1 MYTGTYRMLRACL
14 FRACLLTGLIIAS
27 EASGIA
33 ASTQPS
39 ASQNAAPKID
49 KQKFGDYVRY
59 AEGFPAAVQIAVDD
73 PTPSPFKGYYRV
85 LVHLSS
91 GPQKL
96 DRLYYVSADG
106 QQFVA
111 GNLWDIN
118 RSPFVDTL
126 QHLPTTGPSF
136 GPANAKVTIIVF
148 SDFECPYCR
157 ELAKTLRDNIPQK
170 YPNDVRVMFED
181 FPIDAIHKWARA
193 AAEASHCIERE
204 KPEAFWAFHDWIFEH
219 QQEVD
224 SANLGDKVAAFAKQQ
239 NLDPT
244 KISACMA
251 SHATAEQVNASQKA
265 GQELQISR
273 TPTLFINGRMVPG
286 AISWEQLDT
295 VIKMELNRPKEV
307 ASSSAEPCCEIT
319 IPSVGKGR

>member
-1 MYTGTYRMLRACL
+1 MLRNWL
-14 FRACLLTGLIIAS
+14 FIAALVLFGGTSGMAAPPQPAAS
-27 EASGIA
+27 E
-33 ASTQPS
+33 
-39 ASQNAAPKID
+39 NAAPKID
-49 KQKFGDYVRY
+49 KPKFEAYVRY
-59 AEGFPAAVQIAVDD
+59 AEGFPAAVQVTVDD
-73 PTPSPFKGYYRV
+73 PKPSPFKGYYRV

-106 QQFVA
+106 QQFIA
-111 GNLWDIN
+111 GNIWDIN
-118 RSPFVDTL
+118 RSPFVDTV
-126 QHLPTTGPSF
+126 QHLPTNGPSF
-136 GPANAKVTIIVF
+136 GPADAKVTIVVF

-170 YPNDVRVMFED
+170 YPNDVRVIFKD

-193 AAEASHCIERE
+193 AAEASHCIEHE
-204 KPEAFWAFHDWIFEH
+204 KPAAFWAFHDWIFEH

-224 SANLGDKVAAFAKQQ
+224 SANLSDKVAAFAKQQ
-239 NLDPT
+239 NLDAT

-251 SHATAEQVNASQKA
+251 DHATAPEVNASQRA

-286 AISWEQLDT
+286 AVPWEQLDT
-295 VIKMELNRPKEV
+295 VIKMELNRPKEI
-307 ASSSAEPCCEIT
+307 ASSHADPCCEIT
-319 IPSVGKGR
+319 IPTVGKGR

>member
-1 MYTGTYRMLRACL
+1 MLRICSLA
-14 FRACLLTGLIIAS
+14 AALIIFGGLSGMATAAQS
-27 EASGIA
+27 SASG
-33 ASTQPS
+33 S
-39 ASQNAAPKID
+39 AAPKLN
-49 KQKFGDYVRY
+49 KQTFADYVRY
-59 AEGFPAAVQIAVDD
+59 AEGFPAVVQIAVDD

-91 GPQKL
+91 GAQRL

-106 QQFVA
+106 QQFIA
-111 GNLWDIN
+111 GNIWDVN

-126 QHLPTTGPSF
+126 QHLPTDGPSF
-136 GPANAKVTIIVF
+136 GPANAKITIVVF

-157 ELAKTLRDNIPQK
+157 ELAKTLRDNVPQK
-170 YPNDVRVMFED
+170 YPNDVRVIFED
-181 FPIDAIHKWARA
+181 FPIDAIHKWARS
-193 AAEASHCIERE
+193 AAEAARCIAAE

-224 SANLGDKVAAFAKQQ
+224 SANLAAKVTAFAQQ
-239 NLDPT
+239 QSLDTT

-251 SHATAEQVNASQKA
+251 NHAMAAQVNASQKA

-286 AISWEQLDT
+286 AVPWEQLDT
-295 VIKMELNRPKEV
+295 VIKMELNRPKELA
-307 ASSSAEPCCEIT
+307 ASRNEACCEIT
-319 IPSVGKGR
+319 IPTVGKSR

>member
-1 MYTGTYRMLRACL
+1 MLRICSLVAAVIL
-14 FRACLLTGLIIAS
+14 FGGVSGMAAPAQAS
-27 EASGIA
+27 PAES
-33 ASTQPS
+33 
-39 ASQNAAPKID
+39 AAPKLN
-49 KQKFGDYVRY
+49 KQTFEAYVRY
-59 AEGFPAAVQIAVDD
+59 AEGFPAVVQIAVDD

-91 GPQKL
+91 GAQKL

-106 QQFVA
+106 QQFIA
-111 GNLWDIN
+111 GNIWDVN

-126 QHLPTTGPSF
+126 QHLPTNGPSF
-136 GPANAKVTIIVF
+136 GPANAKITIVVF

-170 YPNDVRVMFED
+170 YPNDVRVIFED
-181 FPIDAIHKWARA
+181 FPIDAIHKWARS
-193 AAEASHCIERE
+193 AAEAAHCIAAE

-224 SANLGDKVAAFAKQQ
+224 SANLTAKVTAFAQQ
-239 NLDPT
+239 QSLDAT
-244 KISACMA
+244 KISGCMA
-251 SHATAEQVNASQKA
+251 NHATAAQVNASQKA

-286 AISWEQLDT
+286 AVPWEQLDT
-295 VIKMELNRPKEV
+295 VIKMELNRPKELA
-307 ASSSAEPCCEIT
+307 ASRNEACCEIT
-319 IPSVGKGR
+319 IPTVGKSR